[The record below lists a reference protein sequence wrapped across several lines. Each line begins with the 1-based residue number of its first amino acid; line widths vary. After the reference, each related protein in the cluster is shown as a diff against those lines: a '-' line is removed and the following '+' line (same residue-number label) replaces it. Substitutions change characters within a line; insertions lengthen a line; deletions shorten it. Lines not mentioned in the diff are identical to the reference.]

1 MSKKLKSFILSHLKA
16 KDIIKIDEI
25 QTLWSGYGSI
35 IRYKLVDG
43 EHSTI
48 VVKHISMSKSEN
60 HPKGWNTDI
69 SHNRKLESYQVES
82 CFYDKWTYNSD
93 SFARIPI
100 CYGIYNDG
108 DEIFILLEDLDA
120 SGFYIRKSVVS
131 DMELKNCISWLANFH
146 AIHMSANPVGLWKI
160 GTYWNLE
167 TRPEELEVLNDV
179 KLKKASAKIDAIL
192 RECKYQTILHGDAK
206 LANFCF
212 SKKGDVV
219 AVDFQYVGGGVGV
232 QDLAYLIGSCLSAEE
247 CEQKE
252 GFILDLYFSE
262 LNLALK
268 RYGKKVNFNQL
279 ESTWRELYPVA
290 WTDFHRFLKGWSP
303 EHWKINSYSER
314 LKKEVLEKIYSN

>member
-146 AIHMSANPVGLWKI
+146 AMHMSANPVGLWKI

-192 RECKYQTILHGDAK
+192 RECKYQTIVHGDAK